1 MKRATLLSLTAASL
15 ILACQSDQPVG
26 PKHNIA
32 AAISDG
38 GHSGGNQHFFFLPP
52 MVAPPLPTFS
62 GTFDASV
69 QPVVEICKLGT
80 NGVCPL
86 IKRFPFGGPFNPFQ
100 FWLAFNS
107 VQVAAQAQVYLAL
120 WRPNWGPAFDATAIY
135 RVRVLSNQTNGQALG
150 VADVKIVSSEDQ
162 FEAVWASK
170 EFVPM
175 VQGGL
180 LAIDFRIEQGAL
192 TGTQCSGQPDCV
204 QQTVGP
210 NPTTRLDVVTPSGKG
225 AVSFPPGY
233 FTQQVTLTVSQVLE
247 GCFSGSTFP
256 AFGCYSFSTSPRV
269 DDPLFCQANPTA
281 ATCARVEV
289 CPTLA
294 PTDSRYPHLELVKSD
309 PDQPVQ
315 TLPGTTATLVTC
327 QTTIGLRAHSV
338 VDFARASWR
347 SVTDVLGRLATPAP
361 LYGATAMVHSGLGG
375 LTCCFSHIGWALP
388 VTITP
393 QTPTNGSAPTG
404 ATVPVTV
411 LVRALHPPSEFAP
424 PLSGVQVTFAATP
437 GNGTVNAVSVTTGSD
452 GMAST
457 QWTLGTGL
465 NSVQARAAASGS
477 PVTFTAIGT
486 LLVRPSS
493 DGLTAQPGVTLP
505 LTLTSGLSM
514 QGSAVAGGMGTGIQ
528 LEVAPATAVTWSS
541 SDPSGTTASVN
552 TTGLLVVS
560 QGNVDPSTA
569 HEATISAA
577 VGSTPVGSIK
587 VNSFSFAFP
596 RLTTLV
602 WRPVAGAAS
611 YDVTVEFGNGPN
623 FTPCSTPVACTIW
636 RPQLTA
642 HTANL
647 RFVFNFIG
655 AGPGRWRVVA
665 SDATGAPISTSEDV
679 YFGYIS

>member
-1 MKRATLLSLTAASL
+1 MKRATILSLTAASL
-15 ILACQSDQPVG
+15 ILACQSDQPMS
-26 PKHNIA
+26 PKHPGIT

-38 GHSGGNQHFFFLPP
+38 GHGGGNQHFFFLPP
-52 MVAPPLPTFS
+52 MVPPPPPTFS
-62 GTFDASV
+62 GTFDASL

-107 VQVAAQAQVYLAL
+107 VQLAAQAQLYFAL
-120 WRPNWGPAFDATAIY
+120 WRPNWGPTFDPTAIY

-150 VADVKIVSSEDQ
+150 LADVKIVSSEDQ
-162 FEAVWASK
+162 FEAVWQSK

-175 VQGGL
+175 VEGGL
-180 LAIDFRIEQGAL
+180 LLIDFRIEQGAL

-233 FTQQVTLTVSQVLE
+233 FTQQVTLTVSQVVE

-281 ATCARVEV
+281 DTCARVEV

-327 QTTIGLRAHSV
+327 QTTTIGLRAHGII
-338 VDFARASWR
+338 DLARASWGM
-347 SVTDVLGRLATPAP
+347 VTGALGRLVRPEP
-361 LYGATAMVHSGLGG
+361 LYGATAMVHDGLGG
-375 LTCCFSHIGWALP
+375 LSCCFSNIGWRLP

-393 QTPTNGSAPTG
+393 LTPTNGSAPTG
-404 ATVPVTV
+404 AMVPVSV
-411 LVRALHPPSEFAP
+411 LVRALHPPSDAPP

-437 GNGTVNAVSVTTGSD
+437 GNGMVNPVSVTTGFD
-452 GMAST
+452 GIAST
-457 QWTLGTGL
+457 QWTLGTGS
-465 NSVQARAAASGS
+465 NSVQAIAAASGS

-486 LLVRPSS
+486 QPLSGYTVLSF
-493 DGLTAQPGVTLP
+493 GLDVVTGNTGVLEQACPAGTNP
-505 LTLTSGLSM
+505 TGGGFNFPTSG
-514 QGSAVAGGMGTGIQ
+514 AAIEFVIGI
-528 LEVAPATAVTWSS
+528 ESSPRVTV
-541 SDPSGTTASVN
+541 PGTT
-552 TTGLLVVS
+552 G
-560 QGNVDPSTA
+560 
-569 HEATISAA
+569 
-577 VGSTPVGSIK
+577 
-587 VNSFSFAFP
+587 
-596 RLTTLV
+596 
-602 WRPVAGAAS
+602 
-611 YDVTVEFGNGPN
+611 
-623 FTPCSTPVACTIW
+623 
-636 RPQLTA
+636 
-642 HTANL
+642 
-647 RFVFNFIG
+647 
-655 AGPGRWRVVA
+655 WRVVA
-665 SDATGAPISTSEDV
+665 NNRTAFTQRMEVWVACAVVSS
-679 YFGYIS
+679 

>member
-15 ILACQSDQPVG
+15 ILACQSDRPVG

-52 MVAPPLPTFS
+52 MVPPPPPTFS
-62 GTFDASV
+62 GTFDASL
-69 QPVVEICKLGT
+69 QPVVEICKLGM

-86 IKRFPFGGPFNPFQ
+86 IKRFPFGGPFNPLQ
-100 FWLAFNS
+100 FWQAFNS
-107 VQVAAQAQVYLAL
+107 VQLAAQAQLYFAL
-120 WRPNWGPAFDATAIY
+120 WRPNWGPTFDPTAIY

-150 VADVKIVSSEDQ
+150 IADVKIVSSEDQ
-162 FEAVWASK
+162 FEAVWQSK

-180 LAIDFRIEQGAL
+180 LLIDFRIEQGAL

-210 NPTTRLDVVTPSGKG
+210 NPNTRLDVVTPSGKG

-233 FTQQVTLTVSQVLE
+233 FTQQVTLTVSQVVE

-269 DDPLFCQANPTA
+269 DDPLFCQLNQTA

-327 QTTIGLRAHSV
+327 QTTIGLRAHGI
-338 VDFARASWR
+338 VDLARASWG
-347 SVTDVLGRLATPAP
+347 SVTDALGRLVRPEP

-393 QTPTNGSAPTG
+393 RTPTNGSAPTG
-404 ATVPVTV
+404 STVPVSV
-411 LVRALHPPSEFAP
+411 LVQALHPLSEPAP

-437 GNGTVNAVSVTTGSD
+437 GNGTVNPVSVTTGSD
-452 GMAST
+452 GIAST
-457 QWTLGTGL
+457 QWTLGAGSNT
-465 NSVQARAAASGS
+465 VQAKAAASGS
-477 PVTFTAIGT
+477 PVTFAATGT
-486 LLVRPSS
+486 LLLRPLS
-493 DGLTAQPGVTLP
+493 DGLTAQDGVTLP
-505 LTLTSGLSM
+505 LTQPSGLSM
-514 QGSAVAGGMGTGIQ
+514 QGSLVPGGLGTGIQ
-528 LEVAPATAVTWSS
+528 LEVSPATAVTWSS
-541 SDPSGTTASVN
+541 SPLSNFASVN
-552 TTGLLVVS
+552 TTGLVAVVK
-560 QGNVDPSTA
+560 GNDDPSTA
-569 HEATISAA
+569 NEVIFSAN
-577 VGSTPVGSIK
+577 VGTTPVGSIK
-587 VNSFSFAFP
+587 LNSFNFDHFP
-596 RLTTLV
+596 RTTTLV
-602 WRPVAGAAS
+602 WRLVDNAAT
-611 YDVTVEFGNGPN
+611 YDVFVDYASGCIDIPVNCPLASW
-623 FTPCSTPVACTIW
+623 TPLVSATT
-636 RPQLTA
+636 T
-642 HTANL
+642 NL
-647 RFVFNFIG
+647 RFVFQFVG
-655 AGPGRWRVVA
+655 KQSGRWRVVA
-665 SDATGAPISTSEDV
+665 KDATPATISTSEYV
-679 YFGYIS
+679 YFRYTN